1 MKIVN
6 IDNVSDNTKRIL
18 FTVELETKKYVDV
31 MMVFNNKDNPLI
43 YIMQNEDGST
53 IYCENKTYLNYSY
66 DEKEVIKLVSNNK
79 LDIDKI

>member
-1 MKIVN
+1 MKIIN
-6 IDNVSDNTKRIL
+6 TDNVSDNTKRIL

-53 IYCENKTYLNYSY
+53 VYGEDKTYLNYSY
-66 DEKEVIKLVSNNK
+66 NEKEVIKLVSSNK
-79 LDIDKI
+79 QYCE

>member
-53 IYCENKTYLNYSY
+53 VYGEDKTYLNYSY
-66 DEKEVIKLVSNNK
+66 NEKEVIKLVSSNK
-79 LDIDKI
+79 QYCE

>member
-1 MKIVN
+1 MKIIN
-6 IDNVSDNTKRIL
+6 TDNVSYNTKRIL

-53 IYCENKTYLNYSY
+53 VYGEDKTYLNYSY
-66 DEKEVIKLVSNNK
+66 NEKEVIKLVSSNK
-79 LDIDKI
+79 QYCE

>member
-1 MKIVN
+1 MKIIN
-6 IDNVSDNTKRIL
+6 TDNVSDNTKRIL

-53 IYCENKTYLNYSY
+53 VYGENKTYLNYSY
-66 DEKEVIKLVSNNK
+66 DEKEVTKLVSNNNN
-79 LDIDKI
+79 IIVE